1 MIDYKT
7 VDGDSAEGL
16 AMHCIGMDYH
26 KPYKRRGKLFYRP
39 YRNYFATSRGGKYN
53 SEWMELVGKGYA
65 EMRESDRGYYF
76 WLTRAGLDWL
86 GGVLGIKIYDEEE

>member
-16 AMHCIGMDYH
+16 AMHCIGMDYSR
-26 KPYKRRGKLFYRP
+26 PYKRRGKLFYRP
-39 YRNYFATSRGGKYN
+39 YRNYFTTSLTGNYN
-53 SEWMELVGKGYA
+53 SVWLDMVEKGYA
-65 EMRESDRGYYF
+65 EMRESDRGRCF

-86 GGVLGIKIYDEEE
+86 GETLGIKIYDEED